1 MRVQG
6 PARALESRVTAAV
19 LLVATLGLAGKALSA
34 GGAAWEDFGHL
45 FLESKF
51 VHVTTVDF
59 VTLTLTAPFWVWN
72 DASVRRY
79 QGPALL
85 FALLPLLGPVLWL
98 NVRPRSE

>member
-1 MRVQG
+1 M
-6 PARALESRVTAAV
+6 
-19 LLVATLGLAGKALSA
+19 LLLATLGLAGKALGA

-51 VHVTTVDF
+51 VHLTTVDV